1 MLDIINPVVPL
12 TLEKQQWGRDEYGTY
27 TRKAMGTCTRKAM
40 GT

>member
-27 TRKAMGTCTRKAM
+27 TRKAVGTSTRKAV